1 MEIKYF
7 QKHIEE
13 IYFKKDS
20 SRGLD
25 RTYLWFAEEC
35 GELAEAVRK
44 RDKNEFENEAA
55 DVLAWLATL
64 SSIMGADLESA
75 ALKKY
80 GAGCPRCKAVP
91 CACVEKKSD

>member
-1 MEIKYF
+1 MEIKSF
-7 QKHIEE
+7 QKKIED

-44 RDKNEFENEAA
+44 RDKKEFENEAA

-64 SSIMGADLESA
+64 SSIMGVDLEAA

-80 GAGCPRCKAVP
+80 GAGCPRCKTVP
-91 CACVEKKSD
+91 CACSEKKSD